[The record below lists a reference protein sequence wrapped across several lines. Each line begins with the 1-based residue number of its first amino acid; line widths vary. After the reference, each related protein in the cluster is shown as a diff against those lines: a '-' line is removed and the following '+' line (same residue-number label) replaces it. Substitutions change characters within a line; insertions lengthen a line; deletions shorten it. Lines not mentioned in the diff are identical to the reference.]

1 MKMKTTTTP
10 PTLIVSISDCTL
22 FSSRTEG
29 MGRLITS
36 MGTSYTSDIPAECTV
51 VSVLAIFGVQVQ
63 LAGKIS
69 NRNCNRGNS
78 NRPVNGSQ
86 CWETPFGT
94 IIITTITTVIDKPM
108 LGNSLEHE
116 NNNNNNYNVA
126 DGVATLSAY
135 RTVVR

>member
-1 MKMKTTTTP
+1 MKMKSTTTT

-51 VSVLAIFGVQVQ
+51 VSVLAIFGVQVR
-63 LAGKIS
+63 LAGERS

-94 IIITTITTVIDKPM
+94 IMIITTITTVTGEPM
-108 LGNSLEHE
+108 LGNSLGHE
-116 NNNNNNYNVA
+116 NNNNNYNVS